1 MPVEEEQHEQR
12 RQHRHQ
18 QLRQHHDAKNRA
30 RERAM
35 PKSRGQACYWGKR
48 EIERDT
54 ERKLRERKKKRERDK
69 RTSERMRGGRRL
81 PWKSEGETWDWLRSE
96 PTSTR

>member
-35 PKSRGQACYWGKR
+35 PKSRGQACYRGKR

-54 ERKLRERKKKRERDK
+54 AQVAKVKERERE
-69 RTSERMRGGRRL
+69 EN
-81 PWKSEGETWDWLRSE
+81 E
-96 PTSTR
+96 